1 MVDLWGTSTNTLKVE
16 ERILALQ
23 LLSTKSQKIVMV
35 YDQVPLAVPC
45 SRNPHIA
52 MRRGLYLHPPSQNRY
67 FSWMLCA
74 YLL

>member
-16 ERILALQ
+16 ERILTLQ

-45 SRNPHIA
+45 YDLRLLT
-52 MRRGLYLHPPSQNRY
+52 GLAFGPAEQGLRALPAR
-67 FSWMLCA
+67 LR
-74 YLL
+74 